1 MANDSTSGPELDSSA
16 AAIDSPSSAS
26 SGSFCT
32 ELCAAVKSGL
42 RANRLP
48 GTISF
53 VVGAT
58 ILVSYYGG
66 GETTRPAFDA
76 LATLRDEGGMLFAAI
91 ATSVAAGVLPSIIQ
105 LAMRQVPDPVVPTI
119 VFNCVFWFVMGP
131 VVSGLYELQV
141 VLFGDGTDVATV
153 VKKVLFD
160 QFVWNPCF
168 WPLMSLIFRWRDH
181 QFSFKQ
187 WRKIVNLR
195 SWFLGYCSILVT
207 IWGTWVP
214 GTCVVYTFP
223 SVLQLPAFN
232 VILFMFSFMLM
243 VVSKQTS
250 ASEPLNKGGADD
262 VGSSAQ
268 ALSEDVES
276 SAQAAAPANTEDTLK
291 PGSTIVDI

>member
-1 MANDSTSGPELDSSA
+1 
-16 AAIDSPSSAS
+16 
-26 SGSFCT
+26 
-32 ELCAAVKSGL
+32 
-42 RANRLP
+42 
-48 GTISF
+48 
-53 VVGAT
+53 
-58 ILVSYYGG
+58 
-66 GETTRPAFDA
+66 
-76 LATLRDEGGMLFAAI
+76 MLFAAI

>member
-168 WPLMSLIFRWRDH
+168 WPLMSLISDGATI
-181 QFSFKQ
+181 SFLLSSGGRLSISEVGF
-187 WRKIVNLR
+187 WGIAAFWLR
-195 SWFLGYCSILVT
+195 SGARGSQVLASFTPFLRCCNCQHSTLS
-207 IWGTWVP
+207 
-214 GTCVVYTFP
+214 CLCFP
-223 SVLQLPAFN
+223 SCSWWSPSKRRRQ
-232 VILFMFSFMLM
+232 SRSTM
-243 VVSKQTS
+243 VVPMTS
-250 ASEPLNKGGADD
+250 EVL
-262 VGSSAQ
+262 
-268 ALSEDVES
+268 LRHFLR
-276 SAQAAAPANTEDTLK
+276 TLK
-291 PGSTIVDI
+291 VLLRQLLLPTRRIP